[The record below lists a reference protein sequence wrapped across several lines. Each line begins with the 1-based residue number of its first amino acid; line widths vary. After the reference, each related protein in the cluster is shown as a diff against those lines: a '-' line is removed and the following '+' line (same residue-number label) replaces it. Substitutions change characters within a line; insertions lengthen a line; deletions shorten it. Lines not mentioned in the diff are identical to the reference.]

1 MVVGLLRLW
10 ANLPTSYWRLY
21 LFGQGKVYAVNECLL
36 NGTSGHLRLFSG
48 AMWDRFTV
56 RDASDRVRVGS
67 DCGLGSI
74 GLQKKVPAAM
84 SML

>member
-1 MVVGLLRLW
+1 
-10 ANLPTSYWRLY
+10 
-21 LFGQGKVYAVNECLL
+21 VYAVNECLL

-67 DCGLGSI
+67 DCGLGCFTE
-74 GLQKKVPAAM
+74 KVPVAM
-84 SML
+84 SICYDLRNVLFSYKLIGPY

>member
-1 MVVGLLRLW
+1 M
-10 ANLPTSYWRLY
+10 
-21 LFGQGKVYAVNECLL
+21 YAVNECLL
-36 NGTSGHLRLFSG
+36 NGTSKHLRLFSG

-67 DCGLGSI
+67 DCGLGWI
-74 GLQKKVPAAM
+74 TEKVPVAM

>member
-1 MVVGLLRLW
+1 M
-10 ANLPTSYWRLY
+10 
-21 LFGQGKVYAVNECLL
+21 YAVNECLL

-74 GLQKKVPAAM
+74 GLQKKSSRGHVYAM
-84 SML
+84 IFEMSYFRVGLSL